1 MQIEIDLTRAEPAW
15 QQIADGVLGRLAAG
29 VVGVGER
36 LPSVRGLAQEVRV
49 NPNTVAR
56 AYRELE
62 SLGAVEGR
70 QGRGVFVTPGGPELA
85 RHRRGRALAV
95 GIRDVVARALGAGL
109 TDEEIRAAVE
119 SALAREGRRTKA

>member
-1 MQIEIDLTRAEPAW
+1 MQLQIDLNRAEPAW

-29 VVGVGER
+29 AVGVGDR
-36 LPSVRGLAQEVRV
+36 LPSVRGLAQAVRV

-70 QGRGVFVTPGGPELA
+70 QGRGVFVTPGGPQVA
-85 RHRRGRALAV
+85 RRRQERDLDAR
-95 GIRDVVARALGAGL
+95 IRDVVSRALGTGL
-109 TDEEIRAAVE
+109 TANEIRAAVE
-119 SALAREGRRTKA
+119 SALTRDGRRTNA